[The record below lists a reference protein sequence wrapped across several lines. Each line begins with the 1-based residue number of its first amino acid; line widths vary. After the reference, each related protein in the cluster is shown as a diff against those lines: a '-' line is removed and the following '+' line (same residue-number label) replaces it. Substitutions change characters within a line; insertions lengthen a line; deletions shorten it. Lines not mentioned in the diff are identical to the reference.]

1 MTTDPF
7 ADLDAKHGISPKARG
22 ASGDPFGDLDAKYG
36 IGAARK
42 PSTTVAP
49 KTAEKPLTP
58 GHAVSAFH
66 EVERAVAPTAAGLAG
81 AAAGAEAVAPL
92 AAASLAIPVAGEFAA
107 PLIEAG
113 GALAG
118 GMGMGLG
125 AEGLLSGASHL
136 VSEATSKMPPWA
148 ANFVEGAQSLIGGS
162 ERQTEAE
169 RRRHPH
175 LTEAAG
181 FVPALATGRIDLK
194 KGAKLLPHAIGG
206 GIAGVTDL
214 AQQIASGKPF
224 DPTEFAIN
232 VAGGAATGKQN
243 KMVGDRITKPIEEGV
258 RAVASRDPKVAAYHA
273 TKAKSAAMT
282 PQQRSDQNARY
293 KAARAALDVLDPA
306 TTRFML
312 AEAKRLGV
320 DAVTLLGAGGEHFQN
335 FVQEVTGAN
344 IEAKN
349 RLIAARE
356 HYNDH
361 LPARLGGRLDA
372 EKPFKNLPA
381 SERAKAN
388 RKFNAQK
395 ASKPFYLSVDTIPV
409 QLSENIGEMARQRQR
424 GTPGPEA
431 GQQALDDAIQTATE
445 FAQAGDTAAQRH
457 AVELQSLKD
466 WHDAR
471 RSAEKEVELH
481 DTNIAKENERQK
493 KAHAKRVE
501 NAQKAHDRL
510 VASEKAEYESAV
522 DKREKRYR
530 KQVAD
535 WEENQRKLRAKG
547 EPKPPIMRPKPVPKP
562 VKEPGPNPTVVG
574 KETVEQAKAR
584 HQREVEVAN
593 FKKEQNRV
601 ALEKWEREAA
611 EKQRAHQEAVDEYR
625 KGFTNKPEPPPEIA
639 KPPQR
644 TYTPEPPP
652 PELVVGGF
660 VPADVGDPPIMSV
673 GSLDMW
679 HRALREEAAAQKK
692 KGLQD
697 SATAV
702 ANALDDFIKGHG
714 GLDLQRARAVYEDH
728 MVRAEM
734 AETAEGIAERNPDEF
749 KALVDGVKADPVNG
763 IEGTPPLSGPQK
775 LELTQK
781 IIGDLREKATANEA
795 GVKAFLRLLRPGLNV
810 TENLKT
816 LMGTDKVEDLAATL
830 DLMEREMKAR
840 EKAASGKLESK
851 QKGAEAGP
859 LRWGARSLSFLGGGF
874 KGVAAELG
882 AEKLFD
888 HIRDQFRLNDQDT
901 LQITRWATNE
911 SDPAAALTQ
920 MEQAVKTGRIP
931 NTLPKDV
938 RDIIVRMAGTSA
950 LAKSYGSNN
959 SALDQA
965 LPQVPVAP
973 R

>member
-1 MTTDPF
+1 M
-7 ADLDAKHGISPKARG
+7 
-22 ASGDPFGDLDAKYG
+22 
-36 IGAARK
+36 
-42 PSTTVAP
+42 
-49 KTAEKPLTP
+49 
-58 GHAVSAFH
+58 
-66 EVERAVAPTAAGLAG
+66 
-81 AAAGAEAVAPL
+81 APL
-92 AAASLAIPVAGEFAA
+92 AGASLAIPVAGEFIA
-107 PLIEAG
+107 PALEIG

-118 GMGMGLG
+118 GF
-125 AEGLLSGASHL
+125 GASQMTHTAQGAASHV
-136 VSEATSKMPPWA
+136 VSDATSKMPTWA
-148 ANFVEGAQSLIGGS
+148 SNFVEGAQSLIGGS
-162 ERQTEAE
+162 EKQTAEE
-169 RRRHPH
+169 RRRRPH
-175 LTEAAG
+175 ATEAGG
-181 FVPALATGRIDLK
+181 FIPAILTSDPTKLAMIPR
-194 KGAKLLPHAIGG
+194 AIGG
-206 GIAGVTDL
+206 GIAGVSDL

-232 VAGGAATGKQN
+232 VAGGAAAGKQGKLGN
-243 KMVGDRITKPIEEGV
+243 AITKPVEARV
-258 RAVASRDPKVAAYHA
+258 RAMTSKDPKVAAYHA
-273 TKAKSAAMT
+273 AKAKSAAMT

-293 KAARAALDVLDPA
+293 KAAKAALETLDPA

-335 FVQEVTGAN
+335 FVQEVTGPN

-349 RLIAARE
+349 RLMAARDQ
-356 HYNDH
+356 YNDH
-361 LPARLGGRLDA
+361 LPERLGGRLDA
-372 EKPFKNLPA
+372 EKPFGNLPA
-381 SERAKAN
+381 AERAKAN
-388 RKFNAQK
+388 RKVNAQK

-409 QLSENIGEMARQRQR
+409 QLSETIGEMARQRQR

-457 AVELQSLKD
+457 AAELQTLKD
-466 WHDAR
+466 WHDTR
-471 RSAEKEVELH
+471 RAAEKEVELH
-481 DTNIAKENERQK
+481 DTNIVKENERQK
-493 KAHAKRVE
+493 KSHAKRVE
-501 NAQKAHDRL
+501 NAQKAHDRI

-522 DKREKRYR
+522 DKRDKRYR

-535 WEENQRKLRAKG
+535 WEEGQRKLREKG
-547 EPKPPIMRPKPVPKP
+547 EPKPPIMRPKPLPKP

-625 KGFTNKPEPPPEIA
+625 KGFTNKPEAPPEIA

-660 VPADVGDPPIMSV
+660 VPADAGDPPVMSV
-673 GSLDMW
+673 GSLEMW

-714 GLDLQRARAVYEDH
+714 GLDLQRARAIYEDH

-734 AETAEGIAERNPDEF
+734 AETGEGLSEKNPDEF
-749 KALVDGVKADPVNG
+749 KALVEGVKADPANG
-763 IEGTPPLSGPQK
+763 IEGTPPLSAPQK

-781 IIGDLREKATANEA
+781 IIGDLRAKATKNEA
-795 GVKAFLRLLRPGLNV
+795 GVTAFLRLLRPGLNV

-901 LQITRWATNE
+901 LQITRWAANE

-931 NTLPKDV
+931 NTLPKEV
-938 RDIIVRMAGTSA
+938 SDIFVRMAGIST